1 MVKIRLRRMGAKKT
15 PFYRIVVADSR
26 YPRDGRFIEE
36 IGTYNPLAEPA
47 VVNVNADRDQER
59 RSADRYR
66 SRYPEEGRCAELS
79 EVVEMKELLTYIVE
93 NLVSDPAAIAITEE
107 IDGDNITYSLR
118 VAPGDM
124 CRVIGRHGRI
134 AKEIRT
140 LMKAAGNR
148 ENKRVTVDIL
158 D

>member
-1 MVKIRLRRMGAKKT
+1 
-15 PFYRIVVADSR
+15 
-26 YPRDGRFIEE
+26 
-36 IGTYNPLAEPA
+36 
-47 VVNVNADRDQER
+47 
-59 RSADRYR
+59 
-66 SRYPEEGRCAELS
+66 
-79 EVVEMKELLTYIVE
+79 MKELLTYIVE

-118 VAPGDM
+118 VAQGDM
-124 CRVIGRHGRI
+124 GRVIGRHGRI

>member
-1 MVKIRLRRMGAKKT
+1 
-15 PFYRIVVADSR
+15 
-26 YPRDGRFIEE
+26 
-36 IGTYNPLAEPA
+36 
-47 VVNVNADRDQER
+47 
-59 RSADRYR
+59 
-66 SRYPEEGRCAELS
+66 
-79 EVVEMKELLTYIVE
+79 MKELLTYIVK
-93 NLVSDPAAIAITEE
+93 NLVSEPDAIAITEE
-107 IDGDNITYSLR
+107 SDGDNVPVSLR

-124 CRVIGRHGRI
+124 GRVIGRHGRI

>member
-1 MVKIRLRRMGAKKT
+1 
-15 PFYRIVVADSR
+15 
-26 YPRDGRFIEE
+26 
-36 IGTYNPLAEPA
+36 
-47 VVNVNADRDQER
+47 
-59 RSADRYR
+59 
-66 SRYPEEGRCAELS
+66 
-79 EVVEMKELLTYIVE
+79 MKELLTYIVE

-118 VAPGDM
+118 VASGDM
-124 CRVIGRHGRI
+124 GRVIGRHGRI

>member
-1 MVKIRLRRMGAKKT
+1 
-15 PFYRIVVADSR
+15 
-26 YPRDGRFIEE
+26 
-36 IGTYNPLAEPA
+36 
-47 VVNVNADRDQER
+47 
-59 RSADRYR
+59 
-66 SRYPEEGRCAELS
+66 LS

-124 CRVIGRHGRI
+124 GRVIGRHGRI

-148 ENKRVTVDIL
+148 ENKRGTVDIL
-158 D
+158 DGACADRAEVLITST

>member
-1 MVKIRLRRMGAKKT
+1 
-15 PFYRIVVADSR
+15 
-26 YPRDGRFIEE
+26 
-36 IGTYNPLAEPA
+36 
-47 VVNVNADRDQER
+47 
-59 RSADRYR
+59 
-66 SRYPEEGRCAELS
+66 
-79 EVVEMKELLTYIVE
+79 MKELLTYIVE
-93 NLVSDPAAIAITEE
+93 NLVSD
-107 IDGDNITYSLR
+107 NITYSLR

-124 CRVIGRHGRI
+124 GRVIGRHGRI